1 MVQSGISSIYIRV
14 CISRPELE
22 GPELET
28 AVWGLNG
35 SSVLT
40 LDGKGRMNMPS
51 RYRERLRTL
60 CDGRMV
66 ATIAKDPCL
75 ILYPMP
81 EWEKLSAQVESLPGM
96 DPQVAN
102 FKRRFFGMAEDVR
115 MDNQGRVLIPT
126 RLRELGGLDKEVAL
140 VGVANKFEMWPA
152 DAWAAINARPLAEDL
167 DAAGS
172 VSESLQTLAI

>member
-1 MVQSGISSIYIRV
+1 MVEVRG
-14 CISRPELE
+14 
-22 GPELET
+22 
-28 AVWGLNG
+28 VWGFNG
-35 SSVLT
+35 SSALS

-75 ILYPMP
+75 IIYPMP

-102 FKRRFFGMAEDVR
+102 FKRRFFGAAEDVR
-115 MDNQGRVLIPT
+115 MDNQGRVLIPP
-126 RLRELGGLDKEVAL
+126 RLREMGGLDKDVAL
-140 VGVANKFEMWPA
+140 VGIANKFELWPQA
-152 DAWAAINARPLAEDL
+152 SWEAINAKPLADEL
-167 DAAGS
+167 AES
-172 VSESLQTLAI
+172 SISEALQNLAI